1 MRAHQAT
8 GVDTHLAIARGLAER
23 GHERPP
29 VVVIVDDR
37 RFAIAA
43 RHHVVH
49 SARKLNAVT
58 PRHALIGRKRRAVKS
73 FARSQEKSV
82 SPRAM
87 LQMLRPAARP
97 HHARIAI
104 TVVSPFG
111 RSVVLES
118 GFHDSLPDT

>member
-49 SARKLNAVT
+49 GARKLNAVT
-58 PRHALIGRKRRAVKS
+58 PRHTLIGRKRRAVKS
-73 FARSQEKSV
+73 FAK
-82 SPRAM
+82 SPREIGQSARHVAYAATCGTPAPRKNRDHRRWSVRP
-87 LQMLRPAARP
+87 LR
-97 HHARIAI
+97 
-104 TVVSPFG
+104 SP
-111 RSVVLES
+111 
-118 GFHDSLPDT
+118 